1 MKFSII
7 FKTVLFS
14 VFTFIATTTYAANTM
29 NPTTPNEEV
38 QFGEEDGG
46 GATVI
51 ISGRMAEVTD
61 ERSRVGADSDYRMT
75 VKVIKAG
82 KVLIEE
88 TTNELQISLDL
99 SELDAGF
106 YMLVVETPDSEEKQV
121 ITLN

>member
-14 VFTFIATTTYAANTM
+14 VFTFIATTTYAANTT
-29 NPTTPNEEV
+29 NPTTSNETI
-38 QFGEEDGG
+38 QFDKEDGG
-46 GATVI
+46 GSI
-51 ISGRMAEVTD
+51 IVVSGRMAEVTD
-61 ERSRVGADSDYRMT
+61 ERSRVGADSDYTMT

-82 KVLIEE
+82 TVLIEK
-88 TTNELQISLDL
+88 TTNEPQISLDL

-106 YMLVVETPDSEEKQV
+106 YMLVVETPNGEDKEV